1 MIDAHFD
8 INCLILFI
16 LLTKDMNNALHEVQK
31 SSNNLRTSTLKV
43 SSPLQVQQVDW
54 QLKKWQFIKLT
65 TSICPQDKIHV
76 TPEAIAG

>member
-31 SSNNLRTSTLKV
+31 SSKNLRTSTLKV

-54 QLKKWQFIKLT
+54 Q
-65 TSICPQDKIHV
+65 
-76 TPEAIAG
+76 